1 MTDTMEDSK
10 ISVAPALLAPMKH
23 LTLLALGSRGDVQ
36 PLIALGLRLVANG
49 HLVRLV
55 AAADYEPLVAAYG
68 LHFVPAGGYIRDV
81 LRPDAIFD
89 AFDSAANPLGFGLRF
104 LRELDPLVTRILAD
118 CAAAAADTDALIVT
132 TLGQFVGD
140 MLAEQ
145 LGIPCHIVH
154 MHPQSVTRAWPSM
167 FFPSLPDWA
176 PARGSYNRLTHWLGE
191 HGFWQ
196 LLHVSLERARTA
208 VFGVPPRNR
217 IASARRVHQRDR
229 HVLYA
234 YSPYLA
240 PSPPDWSNEMIV
252 TGYWWLPDPP
262 GWQPPPELLTF
273 LAAGP
278 TPIYIGFGSI
288 LAGRDPNGVTAMLV
302 RALHMTGQR
311 GIIYRGWGDLGNI
324 TLPSDVLVVDAVPH
338 TWLFERVA
346 AVVHHGGA
354 GTTAAGLRAGRP
366 TVTVPFFGDQRFW
379 GARVAALDAGPQPI
393 PRQALTAERLAAAL
407 RQATEDPVILKGAA
421 DAALYLASEQGV
433 TRALAALGMD

>member
-1 MTDTMEDSK
+1 
-10 ISVAPALLAPMKH
+10 MKH

-36 PLIALGLRLVANG
+36 PLIALGLQLVAGG
-49 HLVRLV
+49 HLVRVV

-68 LHFVPAGGYIRDV
+68 LPFAPAGGSIRDV
-81 LRPDAIFD
+81 LRPDAVYD

-104 LRELDPLVTRILAD
+104 LREIDPLVTRILVD
-118 CAAAAADTDALIVT
+118 CAAAAADADALIVT

-140 MLAEQ
+140 TLAEQ
-145 LGIPCHIVH
+145 LGVPCHVVH

-176 PARGSYNRLTHWLGE
+176 PAHGAYNRLTHRLGE

-196 LLHVSLERARTA
+196 LLHGPLERARTA
-208 VFGVPPRNR
+208 VFGAPPRGR
-217 IASARRVHQRDR
+217 IARARRVHRRDR
-229 HVLYA
+229 RVLYA
-234 YSPYLA
+234 YSPHVA
-240 PSPPDWSNEMIV
+240 PSPPDWGREVMV

-262 GWQPPPELLTF
+262 GWQPQPELLAF

-278 TPIYIGFGSI
+278 APIYIGFGSI
-288 LAGRDPNGVTAMLV
+288 LAGRDPNGVTALLV
-302 RALHMTGQR
+302 RALHMTGRR

-324 TLPSDVLVVDAVPH
+324 ALPPDVLAVDAVPH
-338 TWLFERVA
+338 GWLFGRVG

-379 GARVAALDAGPQPI
+379 GARVAALGAGPQPI
-393 PRQALTAERLAAAL
+393 PRPALTAERLAAAL
-407 RQATEDPVILKGAA
+407 HRATEDPAILNGAA
-421 DAALYLASEQGV
+421 DAALCLASEQGL
-433 TRALAALGMD
+433 TRALAALGLGWAFLCNS